1 MMKKRI
7 LLGSVLILIVL
18 SACNKG
24 SKQSSEESTD
34 ESLVEITAEQFNRA
48 NMLLGGITKETFR
61 DEVVAKGILQAPS
74 DATAKVSAPV
84 SGTVKSIRLK
94 IGDYVKRGQIICTVG
109 GNDFMSLQQAF
120 AESAAAFQKAKA
132 DYERMQLLRAEN
144 IGAKKDY
151 VSAESLFKS
160 AQASYNALKAR
171 VQSLNVNTSQI
182 ENGQMYSS
190 FPVVSPIEG
199 YVTNTGVVVGQYVD
213 MTNEIA
219 EVVNTNKLQLKLS
232 IFEIDIPKIKEGQRV
247 RFNIS
252 GHPDQELQGTIIT
265 VGKGINPDTKSIDCI
280 AQIDEESKS
289 RLVSQSYVEAKVEVD
304 SNEAMALP
312 TTAVQKVGEEYI
324 VFVVESSDEQSYK
337 LRKTP
342 VKVGKSNNDYFEI
355 ISGVDFDSNN
365 IVLKGVD
372 TL

>member
-1 MMKKRI
+1 
-7 LLGSVLILIVL
+7 
-18 SACNKG
+18 
-24 SKQSSEESTD
+24 
-34 ESLVEITAEQFNRA
+34 
-48 NMLLGGITKETFR
+48 
-61 DEVVAKGILQAPS
+61 
-74 DATAKVSAPV
+74 
-84 SGTVKSIRLK
+84 
-94 IGDYVKRGQIICTVG
+94 
-109 GNDFMSLQQAF
+109 MSLQQAF

-252 GHPDQELQGTIIT
+252 GHPDQVLQGTIIT

-289 RLVSQSYVEAKVEVD
+289 RLVSQSYVKAKVEVD